1 MKIVNFKRFSMFVI
15 GVILM
20 IIVFISILDTN
31 SLSNTK
37 INYIDFTVGSN
48 DNLWKISN
56 IVKENNINYSNKDV
70 REIIY
75 EIKEINNLSNSNL
88 IENQVLKI
96 PEI

>member
-1 MKIVNFKRFSMFVI
+1 MKIVNFKRFSIFVI

-31 SLSNTK
+31 SLSKAK
-37 INYIDFTVGSN
+37 INYIDFTVSSN
-48 DNLWKISN
+48 DNLWKISK
-56 IVKENNINYSNKDV
+56 IIKEKNINYSNKDV

-75 EIKEINNLSNSNL
+75 EIKEINNLSDSNL
-88 IENQVLKI
+88 VQNQILII